1 MYKLSVNKSLL
12 SEEPPDLAEDIDND
26 TTQMAMKT
34 LQDYLE
40 ESDKDIFNETLSS
53 YTNQFDYYNED
64 YSEDSFASSL
74 RDYDA
79 VSSYNFSGLQVCT
92 HIWQMVKWSQSSAY
106 LRRFNKFKQFK
117 IHFLQVEPLNQL
129 PQAWDSQRQFL
140 TQVIII
146 LINKY

>member
-106 LRRFNKFKQFK
+106 LRRFNKFKTIQDLFYAGWTSES
-117 IHFLQVEPLNQL
+117 IT
-129 PQAWDSQRQFL
+129 SGMGL
-140 TQVIII
+140 TETIF
-146 LINKY
+146 NPGNNNFN

>member
-12 SEEPPDLAEDIDND
+12 SEEPPDLAEDVDNE

-92 HIWQMVKWSQSSAY
+92 HI
-106 LRRFNKFKQFK
+106 
-117 IHFLQVEPLNQL
+117 
-129 PQAWDSQRQFL
+129 
-140 TQVIII
+140 
-146 LINKY
+146 